1 MDLSI
6 LQKSYIL
13 VPLAMIVYYI
23 TIYLF
28 DYITRQEEDSK
39 TYIKSSVIV
48 GLITLF
54 TVYTHKLVPVIEEV
68 ITTPP
73 PF

>member
-6 LQKSYIL
+6 LQKTYIL

-23 TIYLF
+23 TMYLV
-28 DYITRQEEDSK
+28 DSITDQKEDSK
-39 TYIKSSVIV
+39 TYTKSSIIV
-48 GLITLF
+48 GILTFFI
-54 TVYTHKLVPVIEEV
+54 VYIHKLIPPIEEV
-68 ITTPP
+68 ITSPP

>member
-1 MDLSI
+1 MDLTI
-6 LQKSYIL
+6 LQKSYVV

-23 TIYLF
+23 TVYLI
-28 DYITRQEEDSK
+28 DSMTKQKEDSK
-39 TYIKSSVIV
+39 TYTKSSIV
-48 GLITLF
+48 VGVLAFFI
-54 TVYTHKLVPVIEEV
+54 VYIHKLIPPIEEV